1 MKNKWSKGIRFFS
14 FLIGLAGCVWFMA
27 PVTVRVVN
35 IGNITGLIFS
45 IAFLGISLFFPSLR
59 KIFSH
64 IWSYRAGKVFL
75 SFSGGILGLIF
86 LTGIVLSGFMIAAS
100 SNSPPSYATVVVLGC
115 KVNGRDP
122 SLMLQRRLEA
132 ALPYIKDH
140 PEIPCIVSGGQGN
153 NEEISEAQ
161 AMKDWLI
168 RYGVPESQIYLEDRS
183 TNTEEN
189 LRFCREIIEQN
200 GFSPEVAIVTDGFHQ
215 LRASLIAKK
224 QGLIPYSVSAHT
236 PWFVYSAYYVR
247 ELYALVQEII
257 LKGIAV

>member
-140 PEIPCIVSGGQGN
+140 PEIPCIVSGGQEN
-153 NEEISEAQ
+153 NEEISEALP
-161 AMKDWLI
+161 A
-168 RYGVPESQIYLEDRS
+168 
-183 TNTEEN
+183 
-189 LRFCREIIEQN
+189 
-200 GFSPEVAIVTDGFHQ
+200 SPLVTGK
-215 LRASLIAKK
+215 L
-224 QGLIPYSVSAHT
+224 SAL
-236 PWFVYSAYYVR
+236 P
-247 ELYALVQEII
+247 
-257 LKGIAV
+257 G